1 MTDKLKKLADWL
13 TLIIVFLLPWQT
25 RYIWE
30 AGQLNKGP
38 YEYATI
44 SLYATDLLIIAAIG
58 LAALASLFDKQRADK
73 FHYKIYWLL
82 ILGLLFFTCGS
93 IFVASDRLLTLFVW
107 ARLALGAGLAW
118 LIIIS
123 HLDYKKILAVLLA
136 AICLQGALAIWQF
149 NQQATWGN
157 KWLGLAAHQP
167 SELGVSV
174 VEITPLNSLPE
185 RWLRAYGSLDHPNML
200 GGLTGLGVILAVY
213 LFINLNKTKNL
224 RTKEV
229 ALSLALILT
238 TAGLFFSFSRA
249 AILGTAT
256 ALLLLTIFQLKNW
269 RRLLLAGL
277 IIGLTIFILLAPYGR
292 LYNTRL
298 AALDG
303 ATVGARLE
311 TKSLAERATYL
322 KGALALI
329 KKHLLWGVGAGN
341 YGLAV
346 AQEIVPQQ
354 LSYYYQPVHNVFLLI
369 LAEIGALGLIFW
381 LALLLKLLIHS
392 FSHRPTTALNLAL
405 LALAVTIM
413 FFDHWLWSLHF
424 GVLFFWLIVGL
435 IIKNMPTPT
444 KTIAVNN

>member
-1 MTDKLKKLADWL
+1 MLNKLKKFSDAL
-13 TLIIVFLLPWQT
+13 TLIAVFLLPLQT

-30 AGQLNKGP
+30 AGQLNQGP
-38 YEYATI
+38 YEYTTI
-44 SLYATDLLIIAAIG
+44 ALYATDLLIIAAIG
-58 LAALASLFDKQRADK
+58 LAALASLFDRQRTDK

-107 ARLALGAGLAW
+107 ARLAIGAGLAW
-118 LIIIS
+118 LVIIS
-123 HLDYKKILAVLLA
+123 RLDYKKILAVLLA
-136 AICLQGALAIWQF
+136 AVCLQGALAVWQF
-149 NQQATWGN
+149 NRQATWGN
-157 KWLGLAAHQP
+157 KWLGLASHQP

-174 VEITPLNSLPE
+174 VEITPPNSLPE

-200 GGLTGLGVILAVY
+200 GGLTGLGLIIAVY

-249 AILGTAT
+249 AILGASL

-269 RRLLLAGL
+269 QRLLLTGL
-277 IIGLTIFILLAPYGR
+277 IIGLTIFILSVPYGR

-298 AALDG
+298 AVLDG

-322 KGALALI
+322 KDALALI
-329 KKHLLWGVGAGN
+329 KKHPLWGVGAGN

-346 AQEIVPQQ
+346 AQEIVPEQ

-369 LAEIGALGLIFW
+369 LAEVGALGLIFW
-381 LALLLKLLIHS
+381 LVLLLKLLIDA
-392 FSHRPTTALNLAL
+392 FNHRPTIALNLSL
-405 LALAVTIM
+405 LAPPITIM

-424 GVLFFWLIVGL
+424 GVLFFWLLVGL
-435 IIKNMPTPT
+435 IIKNTQTPT
-444 KTIAVNN
+444 ETIAVNN